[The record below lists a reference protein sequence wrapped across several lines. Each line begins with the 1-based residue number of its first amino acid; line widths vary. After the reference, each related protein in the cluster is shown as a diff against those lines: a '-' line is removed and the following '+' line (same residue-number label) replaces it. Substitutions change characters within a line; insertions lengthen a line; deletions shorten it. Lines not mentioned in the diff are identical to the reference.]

1 MSGVMQT
8 IWIPNEE
15 AEHELDPRERT
26 TFQSIAETMLR
37 NIASI
42 VPHLF
47 GGANVEENIVFAGSL
62 VE

>member
-15 AEHELDPRERT
+15 AEHELDPREKT

-42 VPHLF
+42 APLLF
-47 GGANVEENIVFAGSL
+47 GVANVEENIVFAGCL